1 MIAPITCD
9 QFKKRLVDLC
19 VRSGLTEFPRK
30 DQDRHILLKSMVLTL
45 SVSAEY
51 TEREINEHLQSWLMN
66 IGPAMDLDHAGL
78 RRYLVD
84 EGYLERDRGGLCY
97 RVSVS
102 EKRQATFESAVEGI
116 DVYETVRVSKEIIK
130 QKKQDY
136 LRGFLKGID
145 TTVEREPDR
154 I

>member
-1 MIAPITCD
+1 MINPITAD

-30 DQDRHILLKSMVLTL
+30 GQDRHILLKSMALTL
-45 SVSAEY
+45 NAAAGYS
-51 TEREINEHLQSWLMN
+51 EREINEKLQSWLMN
-66 IGPAMDLDHAGL
+66 VGHSMDLDHAAL
-78 RRYLVD
+78 RRQLVD
-84 EGYLERDRGGLCY
+84 EGYLERDKGGSCY

-102 EKRQATFESAVEGI
+102 GKRQATFEPAVEDI
-116 DVYETVRVSKEIIK
+116 DVYEVVRVSKEIIE

-145 TTVEREPDR
+145 TTVGREPDR
-154 I
+154 V